1 VLTGEGNAVASF
13 QHSLLVVTSLWDH
26 LSPKLVHVILVHL
39 WNVLGWSASTSKSA
53 KRSLFIARVLE
64 TEVLVSQVFSLLF
77 RRGSEVGRI
86 GVEGGLGEWELLE
99 LHPDSIVSTLSQC
112 IAAIWELVGDKV
124 TRWQRLRSAVMPG

>member
-1 VLTGEGNAVASF
+1 
-13 QHSLLVVTSLWDH
+13 
-26 LSPKLVHVILVHL
+26 
-39 WNVLGWSASTSKSA
+39 
-53 KRSLFIARVLE
+53 
-64 TEVLVSQVFSLLF
+64 LF